1 MIPIEQF
8 AAEFACGRE
17 WVACDVVGVVGDDDT
32 PRFIIM
38 FEDDNGLTSLMRV
51 SEVRRPMPR

>member
-1 MIPIEQF
+1 MIPIASFQ
-8 AAEFACGRE
+8 AEFRCGRE
-17 WVACDVVGVVGDDDT
+17 WIACDVVGVVGDDDT

-51 SEVRRPMPR
+51 EDVRRATAN